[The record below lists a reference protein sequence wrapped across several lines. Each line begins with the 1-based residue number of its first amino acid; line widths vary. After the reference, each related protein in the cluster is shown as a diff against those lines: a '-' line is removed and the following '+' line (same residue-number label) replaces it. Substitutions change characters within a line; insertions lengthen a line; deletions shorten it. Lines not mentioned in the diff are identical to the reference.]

1 MTLMRSR
8 ETHARKVIFLL
19 VFLSHC
25 ALILIISRWSS
36 TQKSAAQIPHEP
48 LFVFFLHSIKAKTE
62 GDVAKEP
69 SPANARPV
77 LKRPNTPA
85 PNDLSNPTGA
95 DATPSNAIID
105 WYAEAHS
112 VAEEA
117 LEKDPSKTAKRAFEH
132 KMPPRPT
139 AAPDTARQST
149 QDARLQGAAQRRRRF
164 NVQGSDSRLSE
175 NVAGTE
181 EALMLGV
188 RRYKTTTHRTRS
200 SCRPLGIMDDTIDRN
215 ALTNC

>member
-8 ETHARKVIFLL
+8 ETHGRKVIFIL

-25 ALILIISRWSS
+25 ALILIISRWST

-48 LFVFFLHSIKAKTE
+48 LFVFFLRTIKAE
-62 GDVAKEP
+62 GDVAKGP

-77 LKRPNTPA
+77 SKHPNTPA

-112 VAEEA
+112 VAEDA
-117 LEKDPSKTAKRAFEH
+117 LEKDRSKTAKRAFEH
-132 KMPPRPT
+132 KMPT
-139 AAPDTARQST
+139 AQEREKDSIFAPAPV
-149 QDARLQGAAQRRRRF
+149 RR
-164 NVQGSDSRLSE
+164 
-175 NVAGTE
+175 AGTWD
-181 EALMLGV
+181 GPDSFYV
-188 RRYKTTTHRTRS
+188 TDNCRYVYDRAPQPPPTLLDNRLKTPVCKPPPKGGGDS
-200 SCRPLGIMDDTIDRN
+200 MFKD
-215 ALTNC
+215 LTPDYLKSLPEPKKP